1 MSNINGV
8 GSGARSG
15 SVKGA
20 KKAKGSQAAA
30 KSRNT
35 QSTDLDQLELSTDAV
50 LLNDLQQALM
60 DSPEVDVIKV
70 EEIRQA
76 IKEGR
81 LPLNREKLAE
91 KMLELHSHEQDP
103 PDPSESDPDPFE
115 SEK

>member
-8 GSGARSG
+8 GSGSRSG
-15 SVKGA
+15 KVKGA
-20 KKAKGSQAAA
+20 KKAKSTQAAT

-76 IKEGR
+76 IKEGK

-91 KMLELHSHEQDP
+91 KMLELHNHDLDS
-103 PDPSESDPDPFE
+103 PDPSEPE
-115 SEK
+115 Q